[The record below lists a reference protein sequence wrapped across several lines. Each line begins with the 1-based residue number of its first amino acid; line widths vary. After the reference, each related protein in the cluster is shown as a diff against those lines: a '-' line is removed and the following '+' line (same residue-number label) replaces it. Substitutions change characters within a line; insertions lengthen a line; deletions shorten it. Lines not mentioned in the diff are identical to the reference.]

1 LSRAP
6 CAEALMFSSRASAI
20 SAMRFVFSGAESGS
34 HQPHIR
40 CAISDAIGSRPQRAN
55 CPTMSL

>member
-1 LSRAP
+1 
-6 CAEALMFSSRASAI
+6 MFSSRASAI

-34 HQPHIR
+34 HQPHMR